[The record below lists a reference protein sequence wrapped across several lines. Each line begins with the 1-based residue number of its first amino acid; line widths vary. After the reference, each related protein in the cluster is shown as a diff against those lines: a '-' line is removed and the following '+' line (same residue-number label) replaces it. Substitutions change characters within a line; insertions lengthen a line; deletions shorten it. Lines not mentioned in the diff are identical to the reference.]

1 MRRLVFAAA
10 AALLFYPNAASSA
23 TELNGAAMLGALRD
37 GGYVIY
43 LRHDLTDTSRSDTDP
58 IDLNDCTKQR
68 PLSDAGRVHASKIG
82 AAFKSLHIPVDQ
94 VLTSPV
100 CRASETAKLAFPD
113 LQPKSPPA
121 LVYTL
126 ALPKE
131 ELGHAA
137 DELRKML
144 ASPPHV
150 KSNTVLV
157 GHTTN
162 LKEAT
167 GLWPKFEGG
176 ALVFR
181 PDGHGSFELVGSI
194 DPGAFEQAAAD

>member
-1 MRRLVFAAA
+1 
-10 AALLFYPNAASSA
+10 
-23 TELNGAAMLGALRD
+23 
-37 GGYVIY
+37 
-43 LRHDLTDTSRSDTDP
+43 
-58 IDLNDCTKQR
+58 
-68 PLSDAGRVHASKIG
+68 
-82 AAFKSLHIPVDQ
+82 
-94 VLTSPV
+94 V
-100 CRASETAKLAFPD
+100 CRASETATLVFPE
-113 LQPKSPPA
+113 LEPKSPPA

-144 ASPPHV
+144 ASPPHA

-167 GLWPKFEGG
+167 GLWPKYEGG

-181 PDGHGSFELVGSI
+181 PDGRGSFDLIGSI
-194 DPGAFEQAAAD
+194 DPGAFEQAAGD